1 MAVPVIETFSTGEAP
16 AYNETQIDL
25 PVGVEAGDLLLLVT
39 SFAVGG
45 EYAGSEEFLNVPG
58 ITRDASSHTIS
69 VQYKV
74 ATASEPSSYVVKR
87 LTTGSFKSAWYQSV
101 LFRISGVDPVNPFDG
116 VATNIENGAAKN
128 NGIFPSGVS
137 TSTTDA
143 LVLAVVSAYRHSGY
157 ASGTISNWVLGWPE
171 AYDDN
176 IVSSITR
183 PGLAV
188 AYFTQATP
196 GALPGGLQ
204 ASGQSDV
211 QKTLSYIALRSDTAT
226 EPPPPPPWDGPF
238 YEALSSGQTD
248 NTSTGS
254 LTLPSGTEAGDL
266 LLFLG
271 DCDGVA
277 GFTTLSGFQDLHG
290 GPVAGAAGSSHRGG
304 WQYRIADGTEPA
316 SYSVGFH
323 SGSERAAFSLLR
335 YSNVDPD
342 NPIRASATKVGGKNQ
357 IVEFP
362 AGLSADV
369 DDCLIVGSIA
379 VESGNSGS
387 PIVPDVNWPSGWTE
401 VYDNFGGPPGGG
413 DASASAAAAV
423 FTMDSAGSIPAESA
437 TITGGNTYWISSY
450 IAIAPAPS
458 SSGDTH
464 DFGSISLEFSAPE
477 ITVTGFSQVHDLGSV
492 SLSSASPALELNGF
506 SQVHEF
512 GAVELQASSV
522 ELSATGFSVTVP
534 SVTYDLGSISVEFGT
549 PEIEVGAFIQDH
561 ALSAVELEARAPVVA
576 LDGFTQLHEFGA
588 AEVALQVPE
597 VELSG
602 FAQVHEF
609 GSVELLASPAEI
621 AVDGFTTFDPSI
633 TQELGSISI
642 VFAAPEITVE
652 GFSQVHNLGVAEVA
666 AAPAELQSG
675 AFNQHHEFGDVELE
689 ARAPVVALDGFTQV
703 HEFGAVTL
711 TGSAPEV
718 EVGAFSVV
726 VPTATYELG
735 SISIELQPPEIT
747 MEGFSQVHN
756 LGAVE
761 VAVEPAK
768 IQCGAFTQHHEFGA
782 SQLEAHAPVVTLDGF
797 SQVHEFGSL
806 SLEGSVAEMVAVQFN
821 TFNPG
826 ATPLERIAFVP
837 AETRVAF
844 VGAENRTANVEPEDR
859 ALVL

>member
-1 MAVPVIETFSTGEAP
+1 M
-16 AYNETQIDL
+16 
-25 PVGVEAGDLLLLVT
+25 T
-39 SFAVGG
+39 SFAVGA

-74 ATASEPSSYVVKR
+74 ATASEPSSYAVKR
-87 LTTGSFKSAWYQSV
+87 LTTGSFQTAWYQSV

-116 VATNIENGAAKN
+116 VATNVENGAAKN

-137 TSTTDA
+137 TTTTDA
-143 LVLAVVSAYRHSGY
+143 LVLAVVSARRHSGY
-157 ASGTISNWVLGWPE
+157 DSGTISNWVQGWPE

-176 IVSSITR
+176 IVSSVTR

-196 GALPGGLQ
+196 GGLPGGLQ
-204 ASGQSDV
+204 GSGPSDV

-238 YEALSSGQTD
+238 YEALSTGHAD

-277 GFTTLSGFQDLHG
+277 GFLTLAGFQDLHG
-290 GPVAGAAGSSHRGG
+290 GPVVGAAGSSHRGG

-362 AGLSADV
+362 TGLSTDV

-387 PIVPDVNWPSGWTE
+387 PIVPDVNWPSDWTE

-437 TITGGNTYWISSY
+437 TIIGGNTYWISSY

-458 SSGDTH
+458 SGGGTH
-464 DFGSISLEFSAPE
+464 DLGLITLEFSVPE
-477 ITVTGFSQVHDLGSV
+477 ITVNGFSQVHDLGGV
-492 SLSSASPALELNGF
+492 SLGTSAPELGLSGF
-506 SQVHEF
+506 AQLHEF
-512 GAVELQASSV
+512 GSAELLASSAEISV
-522 ELSATGFSVTVP
+522 VGFSVTVP
-534 SVTYDLGSISVEFGT
+534 STTYELGSISVEFSV
-549 PEIEVGAFIQDH
+549 PEIEVG
-561 ALSAVELEARAPVVA
+561 V
-576 LDGFTQLHEFGA
+576 
-588 AEVALQVPE
+588 
-597 VELSG
+597 
-602 FAQVHEF
+602 
-609 GSVELLASPAEI
+609 
-621 AVDGFTTFDPSI
+621 
-633 TQELGSISI
+633 
-642 VFAAPEITVE
+642 
-652 GFSQVHNLGVAEVA
+652 
-666 AAPAELQSG
+666 
-675 AFNQHHEFGDVELE
+675 
-689 ARAPVVALDGFTQV
+689 FTQV
-703 HEFGAVTL
+703 HGLSSLDLA
-711 TGSAPEV
+711 
-718 EVGAFSVV
+718 
-726 VPTATYELG
+726 
-735 SISIELQPPEIT
+735 LQP
-747 MEGFSQVHN
+747 
-756 LGAVE
+756 AV
-761 VAVEPAK
+761 

-782 SQLEAHAPVVTLDGF
+782 AAIALQAPEIELDGFTTFDPTITQELGSILVTYAVPEITVVGFSQVHNLGSADTALEPAAIQCGALTQHHEFGAAELTLRSPEVALGGF
-797 SQVHEFGSL
+797 SQVHEFGAVSL
-806 SLEGSVAEMVAVQFN
+806 AGLSPEIDVGAISVINPSTTYELGPVSVGLQRLVIVVGRFSQVHNLGAVEVAPEHAAIQCGAFTQHHEFGNAELALRTLDVTLGGFTQVHELGSASLVGRAAEVGVAQFN

-826 ATPLERIAFVP
+826 ATPLERIVFVP

-844 VGAENRTANVEPEDR
+844 VETEDRTANVKPEDR